1 MNAGDIMTTRLAT
14 ATPDTPLLDLVRL
27 MIDRHVDAVP
37 IVAGRQLVG
46 LITHDDVIRALASR
60 NGATTALSDADRRIR
75 DAFVAALSGT
85 PWSDGASNP
94 TCIVDE
100 GIVHLWGP
108 VDSAADRQALV
119 ALAGA
124 LPGVLRVEDHM
135 NVPLQG
141 DPFNRPNWPL
151 PARP

>member
-1 MNAGDIMTTRLAT
+1 M
-14 ATPDTPLLDLVRL
+14 V
-27 MIDRHVDAVP
+27 DRHVDAVP
-37 IVAGRQLVG
+37 IVADRQLVG

-60 NGATTALSDADRRIR
+60 NGATGALSDADRRIR
-75 DAFVAALSGT
+75 DAFAASVSGP

-100 GIVHLWGP
+100 GVVHLWGP

-119 ALAGA
+119 TLAEA
-124 LPGVLRVEDHM
+124 LPGVHRVEDHM
-135 NVPLQG
+135 TVPPHA
-141 DPFNRPNWPL
+141 DPFERPNWPL

>member
-1 MNAGDIMTTRLAT
+1 MKASDIMSTRLAT
-14 ATPDTPLLDLVRL
+14 ASPETPLLDLVRL

-37 IVAGRQLVG
+37 IVADRQLVG

-75 DAFVAALSGT
+75 DAFAASLSRP

-94 TCIVDE
+94 TCIVDD
-100 GIVHLWGP
+100 GVVHLWGP
-108 VDSAADRQALV
+108 VESAADRHALV
-119 ALAGA
+119 ALAESLA
-124 LPGVLRVEDHM
+124 GVHRVDDHM
-135 NVPLQG
+135 TVPRQG
-141 DPFNRPNWPL
+141 DPFDRPNWPL